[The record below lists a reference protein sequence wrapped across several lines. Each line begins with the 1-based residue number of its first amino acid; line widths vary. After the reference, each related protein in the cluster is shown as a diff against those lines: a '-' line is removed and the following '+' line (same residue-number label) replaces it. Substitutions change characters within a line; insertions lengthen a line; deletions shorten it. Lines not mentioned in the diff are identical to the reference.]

1 MTKRPVKTKAAKS
14 RPVEARRS
22 SNTLRNRAVIA
33 SVLLAALGIA
43 VWHPWAADRPQSRA
57 VAAATPPVV
66 KTPLPPVK
74 PPAEPIPTLAAAPVA
89 TPAQSLSYTTASMTF
104 TPAAPPLPPT
114 PPAPSRMPPT
124 LEADF
129 DAWLIDAYRA
139 CYTPPSATPDGD
151 PYLPRVRVALK
162 ADGTLAGA
170 PRLVNPPWDPAW
182 RPHADAAVKAVKSCD
197 PLHVPD
203 KYAPYYS
210 QWKTKTV
217 FFDPT
222 RS

>member
-1 MTKRPVKTKAAKS
+1 MTRKPSKPRTARPRAA
-14 RPVEARRS
+14 EAPRG
-22 SNTLRNRAVIA
+22 SNTLRNRAIMA
-33 SVLLAALGIA
+33 AVLMTGLAVAIWYPRTPA
-43 VWHPWAADRPQSRA
+43 ERA
-57 VAAATPPVV
+57 PAKVAAASAPAVAMAAPA
-66 KTPLPPVK
+66 PAPVK
-74 PPAEPIPTLAAAPVA
+74 RAPEPAPALAPS
-89 TPAQSLSYTTASMTF
+89 PAFTTASLTSV
-104 TPAAPPLPPT
+104 AAVPLPPT
-114 PPAPSRMPPT
+114 PPQPSRMPAI

-129 DAWLIDAYRA
+129 DAWLIESYKA
-139 CYTPPSATPDGD
+139 CYSPPPATPDGD
-151 PYLPRVRVALK
+151 PYLARVRVALK
-162 ADGTLAGA
+162 SDGALAGS

-182 RPHADAAVKAVKSCD
+182 RAHADAAVKAVKSCD

>member
-1 MTKRPVKTKAAKS
+1 MTKRPVKTRAAKS
-14 RPVEARRS
+14 RPVEAPRS

-33 SVLLAALGIA
+33 SVMLAALGVV
-43 VWHPWAADRPQSRA
+43 VWHPWAADRTQSKA
-57 VAAATPPVV
+57 VAALAPPVA
-66 KTPLPPVK
+66 KAPLPPVK
-74 PPAEPIPTLAAAPVA
+74 PALDPVPALALAPAASSNP
-89 TPAQSLSYTTASMTF
+89 SYTTASMTF
-104 TPAAPPLPPT
+104 TAPATPPLPPT
-114 PPAPSRMPPT
+114 PPGPARMPAT

-139 CYTPPSATPDGD
+139 CYTPPQATPDGD
-151 PYLPRVRVALK
+151 PYLPRVRIALK
-162 ADGTLAGA
+162 ADGALATT

-182 RPHADAAVKAVKSCD
+182 RAHADAAVKAVKSCD

>member
-1 MTKRPVKTKAAKS
+1 MTKKPVKTRAAKP
-14 RPVEARRS
+14 RTVEPPRG

-33 SVLLAALGIA
+33 SVMLAGLGIL
-43 VWHPWAADRPQSRA
+43 VWHPWAVDRTQTRT
-57 VAAATPPVV
+57 VAALAPPVA
-66 KTPLPPVK
+66 KAPLPPVK
-74 PPAEPIPTLAAAPVA
+74 PLLDLLPSPAPAPAPTPGY
-89 TPAQSLSYTTASMTF
+89 STASMTF
-104 TPAAPPLPPT
+104 TTPATPPLPPT
-114 PPAPSRMPPT
+114 PPAPSRMPPI

-129 DAWLIDAYRA
+129 DAWLIDAYKA
-139 CYTPPSATPDGD
+139 CYTPPPATPDGD
-151 PYLPRVRVALK
+151 PYLARVRVALK
-162 ADGTLAGA
+162 ADGALAGT

-182 RPHADAAVKAVKSCD
+182 RAHADAAVKAVKSCD

>member
-1 MTKRPVKTKAAKS
+1 
-14 RPVEARRS
+14 VEALRGS
-22 SNTLRNRAVIA
+22 KTLRNRAVIA
-33 SVLLAALGIA
+33 AVLLAGLGIL
-43 VWHPWAADRPQSRA
+43 VWHPWAADRTQSKM
-57 VAAATPPVV
+57 VAALAPPVV
-66 KTPLPPVK
+66 KAPLPPVK
-74 PPAEPIPTLAAAPVA
+74 PPLDLLTAPAPAPTPG
-89 TPAQSLSYTTASMTF
+89 YTTASMTF
-104 TPAAPPLPPT
+104 TAPATAPLPPT
-114 PPAPSRMPPT
+114 PPAPARMPAT
-124 LEADF
+124 MEADF
-129 DAWLIDAYRA
+129 DAWLIDAYKA
-139 CYTPPSATPDGD
+139 CYTPPAATPDGD

-182 RPHADAAVKAVKSCD
+182 RAHADAAMKAVKSCD

-203 KYAPYYS
+203 KYAPYHA

>member
-1 MTKRPVKTKAAKS
+1 MTRKPVKTRAAKS
-14 RPVEARRS
+14 RSAPEPRS

-33 SVLLAALGIA
+33 SVLLAALGVA
-43 VWHPWAADRPQSRA
+43 VWHPWRPDKPPTRA
-57 VAAATPPVV
+57 VAALTPPPAPTPRPAV
-66 KTPLPPVK
+66 KSQLD
-74 PPAEPIPTLAAAPVA
+74 PIPALANAPALTPSPTYTIASTNAAL
-89 TPAQSLSYTTASMTF
+89 TI
-104 TPAAPPLPPT
+104 PLPPT
-114 PPAPSRMPPT
+114 PPTPARMPPT

-139 CYTPPSATPDGD
+139 CYTPPPATPEGD

-162 ADGTLAGA
+162 SDGALAGA